1 MMESTSESF
10 RVEKK
15 TYAEKLHAK
24 RRRRISK
31 RILALDPK
39 AKQAAGKSPFMSFSE
54 YVATSEKHS
63 DAPDIP
69 AGRRMVTLGGKCV
82 CHGSEG
88 AVWERENGGRG
99 FPPLG
104 SYRTL
109 AKERGLSIP
118 ISTSHLHL
126 HHSVMLLANN
136 GSEETIPHL
145 LPRRGLFHG
154 RGGGTRVHNING
166 PVWFAEFAATN
177 IYQSVGSCTTTC
189 NGEYAYAVIQNSQC
203 WCSNYTPHAST
214 QRRGC
219 NSPCPG
225 YPSDMCGGAGLY
237 SYVLLNEGLI
247 SGTKGSESNSE
258 VESEEPARP
267 SSTSQEP
274 SPSSGSTS
282 ATHSS
287 SSTQSPV
294 TDTTVGGVPTTVTI
308 IPTVVFGTPPPEPAA
323 PAEEGGMKGL
333 AVVGIAI
340 GCIAAVVLAALA
352 VVSLVCYKK
361 RQGRRDRQMIDDGGV
376 SGSGWE
382 GVSPASKDPFADASF
397 SPIGRNI
404 YERDRSGS
412 IETLP
417 AQTEQCLRI
426 TNPDPP
432 EKS

>member
-1 MMESTSESF
+1 MAARRLF
-10 RVEKK
+10 RICCLAAASSM
-15 TYAEKLHAK
+15 TAAEGLCA
-24 RRRRISK
+24 
-31 RILALDPK
+31 DVNT
-39 AKQAAGKSPFMSFSE
+39 AAS
-54 YVATSEKHS
+54 
-63 DAPDIP
+63 
-69 AGRRMVTLGGKCV
+69 
-82 CHGSEG
+82 
-88 AVWERENGGRG
+88 
-99 FPPLG
+99 
-104 SYRTL
+104 
-109 AKERGLSIP
+109 
-118 ISTSHLHL
+118 
-126 HHSVMLLANN
+126 
-136 GSEETIPHL
+136 
-145 LPRRGLFHG
+145 
-154 RGGGTRVHNING
+154 G
-166 PVWFAEFAATN
+166 PATN
-177 IYQSVGSCTTTC
+177 IYQSVGACTTTC

-247 SGTKGSESNSE
+247 SGTKGSESDPE

-274 SPSSGSTS
+274 SPSSRSTS
-282 ATHSS
+282 APHSS

-294 TDTTVGGVPTTVTI
+294 TTTTVNGVPTTVTI
-308 IPTVVFGTPPPEPAA
+308 IPTVVFGTPPTEPAA
-323 PAEEGGMKGL
+323 PAEEGGMKGST
-333 AVVGIAI
+333 VVGITI

-352 VVSLVCYKK
+352 AVVSLVCYKK
-361 RQGRRDRQMIDDGGV
+361 REGRRDRQMIDDGGA

-397 SPIGRNI
+397 SPIGRNV